1 MTAPFDNGFVL
12 TIIVVF
18 TFHGVIVCFAMN
30 KVNKKSLTTPQF
42 GVVTLAVYLLDGH
55 QRAVDTE
62 DIAVKAHQ
70 LAPGRFSWRKYPD
83 QINMELVRTALSDA
97 KKLKNGA
104 WVTGVGR
111 TGWSLTP
118 EGVRWVKANL
128 KYFPKED
135 FSRRREESRAGSVD
149 ENSWRRERSRILGT
163 DAWRKWTHDPAS
175 ITRKDAEEVFRIDNY
190 STGSLKSRKI
200 TRVTSVFADD
210 PEIGPFICKIEKT
223 LSMDGQLTDTHDPI

>member
-1 MTAPFDNGFVL
+1 
-12 TIIVVF
+12 
-18 TFHGVIVCFAMN
+18 MN
-30 KVNKKSLTTPQF
+30 KVNKKVLTTTQF
-42 GVVTLAVYLLDGH
+42 GVVTFAVYLLDGT

-62 DIAVKAHQ
+62 DVAVKAHE
-70 LAPGRFSWRKYPD
+70 LAPGRFCWRKYPN

-118 EGVRWVKANL
+118 EGLRWVKANL
-128 KYFPKED
+128 KSFSKED

-163 DAWRKWTHDPAS
+163 DAWHKWTQDQAS
-175 ITRKDAEEVFRIDNY
+175 VTRKDAEEVFRIDNY
-190 STGSLKSRKI
+190 STGSLKNRKI
-200 TRVTSVFADD
+200 TRVADVFADD
-210 PEIGPFICKIEKT
+210 PEIGLFIRKISKI
-223 LSMDGQLTDTHDPI
+223 LSVDEQLAETHDPT

>member
-1 MTAPFDNGFVL
+1 M
-12 TIIVVF
+12 IVF
-18 TFHGVIVCFAMN
+18 TFHEVIVCSAMN

-62 DIAVKAHQ
+62 DVAVKAHG
-70 LAPGRFSWRKYPD
+70 LAPGRFCWRKYPD
-83 QINMELVRTALSDA
+83 QINMELVRAALSDA
-97 KKLKNGA
+97 KKSKNGA

-118 EGVRWVKANL
+118 EGLRWVKANL
-128 KYFPKED
+128 KSFSKED

-163 DAWRKWTHDPAS
+163 DAWRKWMQSKAS
-175 ITRKDAEEVFRIDNY
+175 VTRRDAEEVFRIDNY
-190 STGSLKSRKI
+190 STGPLKNRKI
-200 TRVTSVFADD
+200 TRVADCFADD
-210 PEIGPFICKIEKT
+210 PEIAPFIRKIAKI
-223 LSMDGQLTDTHDPI
+223 LAVDK